1 MESTIQDST
10 MVQCTQD
17 QILVQKYKNQV
28 ISGVLEIE
36 QDEFITNLQ
45 FVESFKL
52 KELIC
57 CNCNNISFQTVPINL
72 KKLIISYSRIKNLTG
87 IKQMTQ
93 LKVLDI
99 SFKSI
104 FINTLQAH
112 CVTDYCIDHK
122 ICDISELSNLRNL
135 TKLSLQSNNIEDIS
149 ALEELKLLNELNL
162 NYNKI
167 KSIKPLE
174 NLTKLLQLQFICNK
188 IEDLYPIRN
197 LTKLTKLSFK
207 GNLVNDISVLKYTTN
222 IRKLSFDDNQVVD
235 ISTLSSLK
243 QISALS
249 FCSNNVVQIESLNKL
264 NKVKGLQ
271 ITYNYII
278 DFSLF
283 KYKKLLQK
291 QCMRGTVNYDDI
303 VTQKQPTPALILFA
317 MKQKAILQSKEQDE
331 KSLQL
336 KQHFVTK
343 QMIFRSKIKD
353 LSNNMI
359 NSQIQFTYCIALMFQ
374 KLSQNKEYE

>member
-1 MESTIQDST
+1 MESTIQNST
-10 MVQCTQD
+10 MVQCAQD
-17 QILVQKYKNQV
+17 QSLVQKYKNQV
-28 ISGVLEIE
+28 ISRVLEIE

-57 CNCNNISFQTVPINL
+57 KQCDNISFQTVPINL
-72 KKLIISYSRIKNLTG
+72 KKLIIIYSRVKNLTG

-99 SFKSI
+99 YI
-104 FINTLQAH
+104 
-112 CVTDYCIDHK
+112 DYHL
-122 ICDISELSNLRNL
+122 CDISELSNLRNL

-149 ALEELKLLNELNL
+149 ALKELKLLNELNL
-162 NYNKI
+162 NNNKI

-174 NLTKLLQLQFICNK
+174 NLTKLLQLQFISNK

-207 GNLVNDISVLKYTTN
+207 INLVNDISVLKYTTN

-249 FCSNNVVQIESLNKL
+249 FCGNKVVQIESLNKL
-264 NKVKGLQ
+264 NKL
-271 ITYNYII
+271 NDLYII
-278 DFSLF
+278 YNFIIDLPLF
-283 KYKKLLQK
+283 KNKNVFQK
-291 QCMRGTVNYDDI
+291 QCQLEGIDYDHAVI
-303 VTQKQPTPALILFA
+303 QKLPTSALILFA
-317 MKQKAILQSKEQDE
+317 MKQKAILQYKEQVQ
-331 KSLQL
+331 KSSRL
-336 KQHFVTK
+336 KQQFVTK
-343 QMIFRSKIKD
+343 PVIFRSKIKD
-353 LSNNMI
+353 LVNKMA
-359 NSQIQFTYCIALMFQ
+359 NSQVQFMYHITLMFQ
-374 KLSQNKEYE
+374 KLSQNQEYE